1 MLTFVLAWRNIWRN
15 RRRTLITMTSIVMAV
30 VLSAVM
36 QSMQRGQYDMM
47 IDISAGQFSG
57 HLQIQADGFL
67 DEPTLDHSLDLTD
80 ELVQTIQSEPGV
92 KAVVPRFN
100 SFALA
105 AGYDRSRATML
116 IGIDVEEERHLSNPQ
131 EKLVD
136 GDYFASNSDQTV
148 LISEGLSEFLNV
160 GVGDTLVLLGS
171 GYQGMSANG
180 AYLVSGILKFGLP
193 DLNKGLVYMPMETI
207 HDFTGAYGRVTGIA
221 VQVDNIKHSAAIADR
236 LQSKMPEGV
245 LALDWTIVMPDLV
258 QAIQADFGSGFIILL
273 VLYMVVGFGILG
285 TVLMM
290 TAERSYELGV
300 MAAIGTPKRRLSIM
314 ITLEMFMITGIGTL
328 AGILLSLPVMM
339 YFNIN
344 PIMLE
349 GEMVETMLEYGLE
362 PYLQFSTDPMI
373 PVTQAVVVLLLSLT
387 IALYPIWHMFRLKP
401 VEAMR
406 R

>member
-1 MLTFVLAWRNIWRN
+1 MLTLVLAWRNIWRN

-57 HLQIQADGFL
+57 HLQLQAEGFL
-67 DEPTLDHSLDLTD
+67 DEPILDNSMELTD
-80 ELVQTIQSEPGV
+80 ELMQTVADEPGV

-100 SFALA
+100 TFALA
-105 AGYDRSRATML
+105 AGLDRSRAAML
-116 IGIDVEEERHLSNPQ
+116 IGIDVEEEKHLSNPID
-131 EKLVD
+131 KLVE
-136 GDYFASNSDQTV
+136 GRYFESNAEPTV
-148 LISEGLSEFLNV
+148 LISQGLSEFLNV
-160 GVGDTLVLLGS
+160 GLGDTLVLLGS

-180 AYLVSGILKFGLP
+180 AYPVAGILKFGLP
-193 DLNKGLVYMPMETI
+193 DLNKALVYMPMEII
-207 HDFTGAYGRVTGIA
+207 HEFTGAYGRVTGVA
-221 VQVDNIKHSAAIADR
+221 VLVDNIKYSSSIADR

-258 QAIQADFGSGFIILL
+258 QAIQADYGSGFIILL

-285 TVLMM
+285 TILMM

-300 MAAIGTPKRRLSIM
+300 MGAIGTPRSRLAGM
-314 ITLEMFMITGIGTL
+314 ITLEMFMITTIATL
-328 AGILLSLPVMM
+328 AGIVLSLPVM
-339 YFNIN
+339 YYYNAN

-349 GEMVETMLEYGLE
+349 GEMVETMLEYGME
-362 PYLQFSTDPMI
+362 PYLQFSVDPLI
-373 PVTQAVVVLLLSLT
+373 PITQAVVVLLISLGVA
-387 IALYPIWHMFRLKP
+387 IYPLWHMYRLKP

>member
-1 MLTFVLAWRNIWRN
+1 MLTLLLAWRNIWRN

-30 VLSAVM
+30 VLSAVT

-57 HLQIQADGFL
+57 HLQLQADGYL
-67 DEPTLDHSLDLTD
+67 DEPTLDNSMELTD
-80 ELVQTIQSEPGV
+80 ELIRVVELEPGV
-92 KAVVPRFN
+92 KAVVPRLN

-116 IGIDVEEERHLSNPQ
+116 IGIDVLAERHLSDPE
-131 EKLVD
+131 EKLVE
-136 GDYFASNSDQTV
+136 GRYFTSNSDPSV
-148 LISEGLSEFLNV
+148 VISQGLSEFLNV
-160 GVGDTLVLLGS
+160 GLGDTLVLLGS

-180 AYLVSGILKFGLP
+180 AYPVVGILKFGLP
-193 DLNKGLVYMPMETI
+193 DLNKALVYMPMETI
-207 HDFTGAYGRVTGIA
+207 HDFTGAYGRVTGVAIL
-221 VQVDNIKHSAAIADR
+221 VDNIKYSANIADR
-236 LQSKMPEGV
+236 LQAKIPEGI

-258 QAIQADFGSGFIILL
+258 QAIQADYGSGFIILL

-300 MAAIGTPKRRLSIM
+300 MGAIGTPRSRLAGM
-314 ITLEMFMITGIGTL
+314 ITLEMFMITSIATL
-328 AGILLSLPVMM
+328 AGIVMSLPLM
-339 YFNIN
+339 YYYNIN

-349 GEMVETMLEYGLE
+349 GEMVATMHEYGME
-362 PYLQFSTDPMI
+362 PFLQFSVDPLI
-373 PVTQAVVVLLLSLT
+373 PVTQAVIVLMISLV
-387 IALYPIWHMFRLKP
+387 IALYPIVHMYRLKS

>member
-1 MLTFVLAWRNIWRN
+1 MLTLVLAWRNIWRN

-57 HLQIQADGFL
+57 HLQLQAEGFL
-67 DEPTLDHSLDLTD
+67 DEPILDNSMELTD
-80 ELVQTIQSEPGV
+80 ELMQTVADEPGV

-100 SFALA
+100 TFALA
-105 AGYDRSRATML
+105 AGHERSRAAML
-116 IGIDVEEERHLSNPQ
+116 IGIDVEEEKHLSNPVD
-131 EKLVD
+131 KLVE
-136 GDYFASNSDQTV
+136 GEYFESNSDPYV
-148 LISEGLSEFLNV
+148 LISQGLSEFLNV
-160 GVGDTLVLLGS
+160 GLGDTLVLLGS

-180 AYLVSGILKFGLP
+180 AYLVAGVLKFGLP
-193 DLNKGLVYMPMETI
+193 DLNKALVYMPMETI
-207 HDFTGAYGRVTGIA
+207 HDFTGAYGRVTGVA
-221 VQVDNIKHSAAIADR
+221 VLVDNIKYSATIAER
-236 LQSKMPEGV
+236 LQAKMPDGI

-258 QAIQADFGSGFIILL
+258 QAIQADYGSGFIILL

-285 TVLMM
+285 TILMM

-300 MAAIGTPKRRLSIM
+300 MGAIGTPRSRLAGM
-314 ITLEMFMITGIGTL
+314 ITLEMFMITTIATL
-328 AGILLSLPVMM
+328 AGIVLSLPVM
-339 YFNIN
+339 YYYNAN

-349 GEMVETMLEYGLE
+349 GEMVETMLEYGME
-362 PYLQFSTDPMI
+362 PYLQFSTDPLI
-373 PVTQAVVVLLLSLT
+373 PITQAVVVLLLSLGVA
-387 IALYPIWHMFRLKP
+387 IYPIWHMYRLKP

>member
-1 MLTFVLAWRNIWRN
+1 MLTLLLAWRNIWRN

-30 VLSAVM
+30 VLSAVT

-57 HLQIQADGFL
+57 HLQLQADGFL
-67 DEPTLDHSLDLTD
+67 DEPTLDNSMELTD
-80 ELVQTIQSEPGV
+80 DLVRLVMSEPGV
-92 KAVVPRFN
+92 KAVVPRLN

-105 AGYDRSRATML
+105 AGYDRSRASML
-116 IGIDVEEERHLSNPQ
+116 IGIDLFAERHLSNP
-131 EKLVD
+131 EDKLVE
-136 GDYFASNSDQTV
+136 GRYFTSNSDPSV
-148 LISEGLSEFLNV
+148 VISQGLSEFLNT
-160 GVGDTLVLLGS
+160 GVGDTLILLGS

-180 AYLVSGILKFGLP
+180 AYPVVGILKFGLP
-193 DLNKGLVYMPMETI
+193 DLNKALVYMPMETI
-207 HDFTGAYGRVTGIA
+207 HDFTGAYGRVTGVAIL
-221 VQVDNIKHSAAIADR
+221 VDNIKYSANIADR
-236 LQSKMPEGV
+236 LQAKIPEGI

-258 QAIQADFGSGFIILL
+258 QAIQADYGSGFIILL

-300 MAAIGTPKRRLSIM
+300 MGAIGTPRSRLAGM
-314 ITLEMFMITGIGTL
+314 ITLEMFMITSIATL
-328 AGILLSLPVMM
+328 AGIVMSLPLM
-339 YFNIN
+339 YYYNIN

-349 GEMVETMLEYGLE
+349 GEMVATMHEYGME
-362 PYLQFSTDPMI
+362 PYLQFSVDPLI
-373 PVTQAVVVLLLSLT
+373 PVTQAVIVLMISLV
-387 IALYPIWHMFRLKP
+387 IAIYPIVHMYRLKS

>member
-1 MLTFVLAWRNIWRN
+1 MLTLVLAWRNIWRN

-30 VLSAVM
+30 VLSAVT

-57 HLQIQADGFL
+57 HLQLQADGFL
-67 DEPTLDHSLDLTD
+67 DEPTLDNSMELTD
-80 ELVQTIQSEPGV
+80 ELIRIVESEPGV
-92 KAVVPRFN
+92 KAVVPRLN

-105 AGYDRSRATML
+105 AGYDRSRASML
-116 IGIDVEEERHLSNPQ
+116 IGIDINEERHLSDPE
-131 EKLVD
+131 EKLVE
-136 GDYFASNSDQTV
+136 GRYFTSNSDPSV
-148 LISEGLSEFLNV
+148 VISQGLSEFLNV
-160 GVGDTLVLLGS
+160 GLGDTLVLLGS

-180 AYLVSGILKFGLP
+180 AYPVVGILKFGLP
-193 DLNKGLVYMPMETI
+193 DLNKALVYMPMETI
-207 HDFTGAYGRVTGIA
+207 HDFTGAYGRVTGVAIL
-221 VQVDNIKHSAAIADR
+221 VDNIKYSADIADR
-236 LQSKMPEGV
+236 LQAKIPEGI

-258 QAIQADFGSGFIILL
+258 QAIEADYGSGFIILL

-300 MAAIGTPKRRLSIM
+300 MGAIGTPRGRLAAM
-314 ITLEMFMITGIGTL
+314 ITLEMFMITSIATL
-328 AGILLSLPVMM
+328 AGIVMSLPLM
-339 YFNIN
+339 YYYNIN

-349 GEMVETMLEYGLE
+349 GEMVATMHEYGME
-362 PYLQFSTDPMI
+362 PYLQFSIDPLI
-373 PVTQAVVVLLLSLT
+373 PVTQAVIVLMISLV
-387 IALYPIWHMFRLKP
+387 IALYPIVHMYRLKS

>member
-1 MLTFVLAWRNIWRN
+1 MLTLVLAWRNIWRN

-30 VLSAVM
+30 VLSAVT

-57 HLQIQADGFL
+57 HLQLQADGFL
-67 DEPTLDHSLDLTD
+67 DEPTLDNSMELTD
-80 ELVQTIQSEPGV
+80 ELISIVESEPGV
-92 KAVVPRFN
+92 KAVVPRLN

-105 AGYDRSRATML
+105 AGYDRSRASML
-116 IGIDVEEERHLSNPQ
+116 IGIDINEERHLSDPE
-131 EKLVD
+131 EKLVE
-136 GDYFASNSDQTV
+136 GRYFTSNSDPSV
-148 LISEGLSEFLNV
+148 VISQGLSEFLNV
-160 GVGDTLVLLGS
+160 GLGDTLVLLGS

-180 AYLVSGILKFGLP
+180 AYPVVGILKFGLP
-193 DLNKGLVYMPMETI
+193 DLNKALVYMPMETI
-207 HDFTGAYGRVTGIA
+207 HDFTGAYGRVTGVAIL
-221 VQVDNIKHSAAIADR
+221 VENIKYSADIADR
-236 LQSKMPEGV
+236 LQAKIPEGI

-258 QAIQADFGSGFIILL
+258 QAIEADYGSGFIILL

-300 MAAIGTPKRRLSIM
+300 MGAIGTPRSRLAGM
-314 ITLEMFMITGIGTL
+314 ITLEMFMITSIATL
-328 AGILLSLPVMM
+328 AGIVMSLPLM
-339 YFNIN
+339 YYYNIN

-349 GEMVETMLEYGLE
+349 GEMVATMHEYGME
-362 PYLQFSTDPMI
+362 PFLQFSVDPLI
-373 PVTQAVVVLLLSLT
+373 PVTQAVIVLMISLV
-387 IALYPIWHMFRLKP
+387 IALYPIVHMYRLKS

>member
-1 MLTFVLAWRNIWRN
+1 MLTLVLAWRNIWRN

-30 VLSAVM
+30 VLSAVT

-57 HLQIQADGFL
+57 HLQLQADGFL
-67 DEPTLDHSLDLTD
+67 DEPTLDNSMELTD
-80 ELVQTIQSEPGV
+80 ELIRVVESEPGV
-92 KAVVPRFN
+92 KAVVPRLN

-105 AGYDRSRATML
+105 AGYDRSRASML
-116 IGIDVEEERHLSNPQ
+116 IGIDINEERHLSDPE
-131 EKLVD
+131 EKLVE
-136 GDYFASNSDQTV
+136 GRYFTSNSDPSV
-148 LISEGLSEFLNV
+148 VISQGLSEFLNV
-160 GVGDTLVLLGS
+160 GLGDTLVLLGS

-180 AYLVSGILKFGLP
+180 AYPVVGILKFGLP
-193 DLNKGLVYMPMETI
+193 DLNKALVYMPMETI
-207 HDFTGAYGRVTGIA
+207 HDFTGAYGRVTGVAIL
-221 VQVDNIKHSAAIADR
+221 VDNIKYSADIADR
-236 LQSKMPEGV
+236 LQAKIPEGI

-258 QAIQADFGSGFIILL
+258 QAIEADYGSGFIILL

-300 MAAIGTPKRRLSIM
+300 MGAIGTPRGRLAAM
-314 ITLEMFMITGIGTL
+314 ITLEMFMITSIATL
-328 AGILLSLPVMM
+328 AGIVMSLPLM
-339 YFNIN
+339 YYYNIN

-349 GEMVETMLEYGLE
+349 GEMVATMHEYGME
-362 PYLQFSTDPMI
+362 PYLQFSIDPLI
-373 PVTQAVVVLLLSLT
+373 PVTQAVIVLMISLV
-387 IALYPIWHMFRLKP
+387 IALYPIVHMYRLKS